1 MLELG
6 TSALVRVN
14 LCYLDIF
21 LFCPTSYRIQNTQSV
36 PNSARCRPHYTTLND
51 ERVPAYN
58 TGLGNRDSLVPE
70 PRSTPSST
78 PISTISNSL
87 VMIHTANIPPA
98 SNAQTPQLDDSTE
111 LEVSTLASSTLV
123 STKQHSIPPP

>member
-1 MLELG
+1 
-6 TSALVRVN
+6 
-14 LCYLDIF
+14 
-21 LFCPTSYRIQNTQSV
+21 
-36 PNSARCRPHYTTLND
+36 
-51 ERVPAYN
+51 
-58 TGLGNRDSLVPE
+58 LGNRDSLVPE

-123 STKQHSIPPP
+123 STKQHSIPPPRHHHHLVVATTPTRTSERTLTNERAREH